1 MKTESTRHNI
11 ISNIWKLNLIQAF
24 RWFMLIMPVIV
35 LFYKENGLSMQDIM
49 VLQALYSLA
58 LVIFEVPSGYF
69 SDTLGRRN
77 SLVAGSILCALCV
90 CVSIKKLSQDMG
102 CGCLKKILV

>member
-1 MKTESTRHNI
+1 
-11 ISNIWKLNLIQAF
+11 
-24 RWFMLIMPVIV
+24 MLIMPVIV

-69 SDTLGRRN
+69 SDTIGRRN
-77 SLVAGSILCALCV
+77 SLVTGSILCTFGFFIY
-90 CVSIKKLSQDMG
+90 SLSYSFFEFM
-102 CGCLKKILV
+102 CLNFL

>member
-1 MKTESTRHNI
+1 MRAQNSSPHI
-11 ISNIWKLNLIQAF
+11 LSNIWKLNLIQAF

-35 LFYKENGLSMQDIM
+35 LFYKENGLSMQDLM

-69 SDTLGRRN
+69 SDSICRRN
-77 SLVAGSILCALCV
+77 SLVVGTVLCTFGFV
-90 CVSIKKLSQDMG
+90 IYSLSHTDSAAR
-102 CGCLKKILV
+102 LFSFLAKS